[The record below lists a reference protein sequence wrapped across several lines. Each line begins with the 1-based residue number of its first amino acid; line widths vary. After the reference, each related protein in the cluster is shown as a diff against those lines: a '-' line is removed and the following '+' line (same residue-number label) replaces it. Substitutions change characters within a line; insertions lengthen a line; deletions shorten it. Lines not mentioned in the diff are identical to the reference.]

1 MGRDGVVIHMI
12 LPEAPT
18 AENVRKIEPAGDP
31 LLSDEPTIEL
41 VARARGGDRPAMEAL
56 LQRCLPQ
63 LMRWAYG
70 CLTDAALWRLEYGVF
85 VHAVSCN
92 APCDHDSF
100 K

>member
-56 LQRCLPQ
+56 L
-63 LMRWAYG
+63 
-70 CLTDAALWRLEYGVF
+70 
-85 VHAVSCN
+85 
-92 APCDHDSF
+92 
-100 K
+100 